1 MAATIRSGDKPV
13 SSTEVPVV
21 IVVLLEMVEMV
32 DEVVL
37 EDEDVVFEVLV
48 TCDPTL
54 MFSIRSVTYAILS
67 L

>member
-1 MAATIRSGDKPV
+1 MAATIRSGDRPV

-21 IVVLLEMVEMV
+21 VVELLEVVEMM
-32 DEVVL
+32 DEVVF
-37 EDEDVVFEVLV
+37 EDEDVVFVVLV
-48 TCDPTL
+48 ACDPTL